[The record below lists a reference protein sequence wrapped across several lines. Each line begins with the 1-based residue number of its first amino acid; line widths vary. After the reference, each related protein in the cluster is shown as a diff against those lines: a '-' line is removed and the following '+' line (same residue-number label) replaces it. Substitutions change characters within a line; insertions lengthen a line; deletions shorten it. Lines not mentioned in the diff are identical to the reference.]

1 MNTIY
6 VEKITDKT
14 WGKGTNINALE
25 LLLQNNKI
33 VLTPDKV
40 ERMPED
46 YINERKHT
54 TVRENPEPESHS

>member
-6 VEKITDKT
+6 VEKIPDMT

-25 LLLQNNKI
+25 ILLQNNKI

-46 YINERKHT
+46 YINERKHS
-54 TVRENPEPESHS
+54 TVRKNTEPESRS

>member
-6 VEKITDKT
+6 IEKIPDKT

-46 YINERKHT
+46 YINERKHP
-54 TVRENPEPESHS
+54 TVRENAEPESHS